1 MQEIG
6 NLEWL
11 KRVRSI
17 IEVGRK
23 PGQKF
28 VPIFQSFAEV
38 ESQQIGQETCG
49 HRLVIIFRAEILT
62 STCAKYLLFSWNSE
76 AAKKCNFQAVK
87 EEVDEDCHK
96 VHQRQHGAVLQKI
109 PSWGIIY
116 TGPDNTYT
124 MHVHIIIYTAW
135 LVGWLPLWPPSTFS
149 GEVEDKIVFG

>member
-23 PGQKF
+23 TGQKF

-49 HRLVIIFRAEILT
+49 HRLVIIFGAEILT

-76 AAKKCNFQAVK
+76 AEKKCNFQAVN

-96 VHQRQHGAVLQKI
+96 
-109 PSWGIIY
+109 
-116 TGPDNTYT
+116 
-124 MHVHIIIYTAW
+124 
-135 LVGWLPLWPPSTFS
+135 
-149 GEVEDKIVFG
+149 